1 MFQYKK
7 HISLLNTA
15 GVLIFALFASVDS
28 EANDMPTTK
37 KPFYFG
43 RYTFE
48 VPTDG
53 ANIWSAY
60 KVIDKK
66 IQLVSHNGKRDLIAE
81 VSDTIKKINI
91 LHESGAADY
100 ERTVEL
106 DGGGA
111 IVVSK
116 STNYSMDIFYLT
128 KGNTLYKQS
137 VKSISSA
144 GINMA
149 IARAKEINALIH
161 PRNPLERPPTGTFA
175 IEDGYLTLPLDTFKE
190 QVSIGLPVSSVPGI
204 HLTFDTQRIGEPEPS
219 LLTRY
224 EERTSGVLTSLLTSV
239 LSKTSV
245 LRKSKKIVA
254 GLKFEELLLKSKV
267 EGRTI
272 YSFRLEYPGTPE
284 SSMEPYT
291 VIEMSTLDRG
301 LSFPNDKEALRFWD
315 ELVASLKRI

>member
-1 MFQYKK
+1 MLQYKK
-7 HISLLNTA
+7 RISLLNTA
-15 GVLIFALFASVDS
+15 GVLIFALLASVDS
-28 EANDMPTTK
+28 EANDMPTAK

-60 KVIDKK
+60 KIVDKE
-66 IQLVSHNGKRDLIAE
+66 IELVSRNGKHDLITK
-81 VSDTIKKINI
+81 VSDTINEIKK
-91 LHESGAADY
+91 LHNVGYAGYD
-100 ERTVEL
+100 RTVEL
-106 DGGGA
+106 DVGGA

-116 STNYSMDIFYLT
+116 STTYNMDIFYLT

-137 VKSISSA
+137 VDSISLA
-144 GINMA
+144 GINKA
-149 IARAKEINALIH
+149 IALAREINALIH
-161 PRNPLERPPTGTFA
+161 DRRPDERPPTGTFA
-175 IEDGYLTLPLDTFKE
+175 IEAGYLTLPLDEFEE

-224 EERTSGVLTSLLTSV
+224 EERTSGVLTSLLTGV

-245 LRKSKKIVA
+245 LRKSKKIVV

-301 LSFPNDKEALRFWD
+301 LSFPSDKEALRFWD